1 VRDHSQPR
9 RACVTGGPGGPAQAA
24 NGVTVSTFPLE
35 FSFFNPCTNENVD
48 FSGTGLSVID
58 PTPEDNHGLIGHGVD
73 IAIKGVGETTG
84 TRYVA
89 LFAADNGAYVETNPV
104 HSRLIA
110 PGPANDLV
118 FAIVFHIAINAN
130 GEVVGWHNRVTFEA
144 CV

>member
-1 VRDHSQPR
+1 
-9 RACVTGGPGGPAQAA
+9 
-24 NGVTVSTFPLE
+24 
-35 FSFFNPCTNENVD
+35 
-48 FSGTGLSVID
+48 VID
-58 PTPEDNHGLIGHGVD
+58 PTPEGNHGLIGHGVD

-84 TRYVA
+84 TRYVE
-89 LFAADNGAYVETNPV
+89 LFARTTSIQGTETTADDGAFAETNAV

-118 FAIVFHIAINAN
+118 FAIVFHFTINAN